1 MKNKKILII
10 PIVIIIL
17 LVALAGVSAF
27 LYFKTDLFKSPKQLF
42 FKYLGESVSST
53 KNFNY
58 DKSLANYKELSQK
71 SSKST
76 GEITGSITD
85 NSSNTSSSSKSI
97 EDAINNSKIEYSIES
112 IPSKN
117 KYHASIKP
125 NYNDS
130 EITNL
135 ELLTDNDSYGAKCT
149 DLYDKYVYF
158 ENNNLKTLVSKFGI
172 DSKYIPDKLE
182 KVDIYELLNI
192 SADSRTQIV
201 DRYQKLLDSK
211 LTKDMFTSNKKVTTS
226 VNGTNV
232 KANAYTLTINGEH
245 AYDILLSFFQTLKDD
260 DQTLDLIIEKCEKS
274 GVTKAY
280 ETQENIQSS
289 IYSISSDNNDDEIQ
303 ITFTKDSLK
312 DDIQTLIESLQ
323 DSKDN
328 FSADESV
335 QIIVYSY
342 KGKTAKIEF
351 KNGSDETSA
360 FSIEITHNK
369 SEEIITLNS
378 DDTTY
383 IKANYSSSKKEEK
396 ATIVLYEDND
406 TEFANLY
413 IEHKKDKNKINFK
426 INDSSNSVLEL
437 NIDSNGQIG
446 KGTIET
452 VCNLKFKE
460 EDDLEINLN
469 LNNSTTYTDDINIDD
484 LSSNNGELLNTISN
498 TKMNDL
504 YKEIYSNLQKVLPE
518 KAKLLGIDLPKDILS
533 KLDPD
538 ADKKTITEKNLTGY
552 TVYKDSTTRN
562 TICLS

>member
-135 ELLTDNDSYGAKCT
+135 ELLADNDSYGAKCT

-172 DSKYIPDKLE
+172 DSKYIPYKLE

-538 ADKKTITEKNLTGY
+538 ADKKTITEKDLTGY

>member
-125 NYNDS
+125 TYNDS

-135 ELLTDNDSYGAKCT
+135 ELLADNDSYGAKCT

-351 KNGSDETSA
+351 KNGGDETSA

-538 ADKKTITEKNLTGY
+538 ADKKTITEKDLTGY

>member
-85 NSSNTSSSSKSI
+85 NSSKTSSSSKSI

-135 ELLTDNDSYGAKCT
+135 ELLADNDSYGAKCT

-328 FSADESV
+328 FSADESI

-378 DDTTY
+378 DNTTY

-538 ADKKTITEKNLTGY
+538 ADKKTITEKDLTGY

>member
-135 ELLTDNDSYGAKCT
+135 ELLADNDSYGAKCT

-360 FSIEITHNK
+360 FSIEITHYK

-426 INDSSNSVLEL
+426 INDSSNSFLEL

-538 ADKKTITEKNLTGY
+538 ADKKTITEKDLTGY

>member
-125 NYNDS
+125 TYNDS

-135 ELLTDNDSYGAKCT
+135 ELLADNDSYGAKCT

-192 SADSRTQIV
+192 SADSRTQII

-211 LTKDMFTSNKKVTTS
+211 LTKDMFTSNKKITTS

-538 ADKKTITEKNLTGY
+538 ADKKTITEKDLTGY

>member
-135 ELLTDNDSYGAKCT
+135 ELLADNDSYGAKCT

-538 ADKKTITEKNLTGY
+538 ADKKTITEKDLTGY

>member
-135 ELLTDNDSYGAKCT
+135 ELLADNDSYGAKCT

-351 KNGSDETSA
+351 KNGDDETSA

-538 ADKKTITEKNLTGY
+538 ADKKTITEKDLTGY

>member
-135 ELLTDNDSYGAKCT
+135 ELLADNDSYGAKCT

-232 KANAYTLTINGEH
+232 KANAYTLTINSEH

-538 ADKKTITEKNLTGY
+538 ADKKTITEKDLTGY

>member
-135 ELLTDNDSYGAKCT
+135 ELLADNDSYGAKCT

-211 LTKDMFTSNKKVTTS
+211 LTKDMFTSNKKVTIS

-328 FSADESV
+328 FSADESI

-378 DDTTY
+378 DNTTY

-538 ADKKTITEKNLTGY
+538 ADKKTITEKDLTGY

>member
-85 NSSNTSSSSKSI
+85 NSSTTSSSSKSI

-135 ELLTDNDSYGAKCT
+135 ELLADNDSYGAKCT

-328 FSADESV
+328 FSADESI

-378 DDTTY
+378 DNTTY

-538 ADKKTITEKNLTGY
+538 ADKKTITEKDLTGY

>member
-125 NYNDS
+125 TYNDS

-135 ELLTDNDSYGAKCT
+135 ELLADNDSYGAKCT

-351 KNGSDETSA
+351 KNGGDETSA

-538 ADKKTITEKNLTGY
+538 ADKKTITEKDLTGY
-552 TVYKDSTTRN
+552 TVYKDSTTRI

>member
-135 ELLTDNDSYGAKCT
+135 ELLADNDSYGAKCT

-274 GVTKAY
+274 GVTKTY

-328 FSADESV
+328 FSADESI

-378 DDTTY
+378 DNTTY

-538 ADKKTITEKNLTGY
+538 ADKKTITEKDLTGY

>member
-125 NYNDS
+125 TYNDS

-135 ELLTDNDSYGAKCT
+135 ELLADNDSYGAKCT

-328 FSADESV
+328 FSADESI

-378 DDTTY
+378 DNTTY

-538 ADKKTITEKNLTGY
+538 ADKKTITEKDLTGY

>member
-117 KYHASIKP
+117 KYHASTKP
-125 NYNDS
+125 TYNDS

-135 ELLTDNDSYGAKCT
+135 ELLADNDSYGAKCT

-538 ADKKTITEKNLTGY
+538 ADKKTITEKDLTGY

>member
-135 ELLTDNDSYGAKCT
+135 ELLADNDSYGAKCT

-226 VNGTNV
+226 VNGTNI

-328 FSADESV
+328 FSADESI

-378 DDTTY
+378 DNTTY

-538 ADKKTITEKNLTGY
+538 ADKKTITEKDLTGY

>member
-135 ELLTDNDSYGAKCT
+135 ELLADNDSYGAKCT

-328 FSADESV
+328 FSADESI

-378 DDTTY
+378 DNTTY

-484 LSSNNGELLNTISN
+484 LSSNNGELLNIISN

-538 ADKKTITEKNLTGY
+538 ADKKTITEKDLTGY

>member
-135 ELLTDNDSYGAKCT
+135 ELLADNDSYGTKCT

-538 ADKKTITEKNLTGY
+538 ADKKTITEKDLTGY

>member
-135 ELLTDNDSYGAKCT
+135 ELLADNDSYGAKCT

-328 FSADESV
+328 FSADESI

-378 DDTTY
+378 DNTTY

-533 KLDPD
+533 KLDPE
-538 ADKKTITEKNLTGY
+538 ADKKTITEKDLTGY

>member
-135 ELLTDNDSYGAKCT
+135 ELLADNDSYGAKCT

-192 SADSRTQIV
+192 SADSRTQII

-538 ADKKTITEKNLTGY
+538 ADKKTITEKDLTGY

>member
-135 ELLTDNDSYGAKCT
+135 ELLADNDSYGAKCT

-289 IYSISSDNNDDEIQ
+289 IYSISSDNNDNEIQ

-426 INDSSNSVLEL
+426 INDSSNSFLEL

-538 ADKKTITEKNLTGY
+538 ADKKTITEKDLTGY

>member
-135 ELLTDNDSYGAKCT
+135 ELLADNDSYGAKCT

-518 KAKLLGIDLPKDILS
+518 KAK
-533 KLDPD
+533 
-538 ADKKTITEKNLTGY
+538 TF
-552 TVYKDSTTRN
+552 RN
-562 TICLS
+562 

>member
-135 ELLTDNDSYGAKCT
+135 ELLADNDSYGAKCT

-328 FSADESV
+328 FSADESI

-538 ADKKTITEKNLTGY
+538 ADKKTITEKDLTGY

>member
-135 ELLTDNDSYGAKCT
+135 ELLADNDSYGAKCT

>member
-125 NYNDS
+125 TYNDS

-135 ELLTDNDSYGAKCT
+135 ELLADNDSYGAKCT

-211 LTKDMFTSNKKVTTS
+211 LTKDMFTSNKKVKTC

-232 KANAYTLTINGEH
+232 NANAYTLTINGEH

-538 ADKKTITEKNLTGY
+538 ADKKTITEKDLTGY

>member
-135 ELLTDNDSYGAKCT
+135 ELLADNDSYGAKCT

-351 KNGSDETSA
+351 KNSSDETSA

-538 ADKKTITEKNLTGY
+538 ADKKTITEKDLTGY

>member
-125 NYNDS
+125 TYNDS

-135 ELLTDNDSYGAKCT
+135 ELLADNDSYGAKCT

-538 ADKKTITEKNLTGY
+538 ADKKTITEKDLTGY